1 MQASY
6 RVILV
11 IFTFLV
17 MIAVPAVEGNA
28 SGKSNSSNGCGCH
41 SSQASPYFTHNYPSD
56 YTPGQTYSITIAVT
70 SGGVSGT
77 KGGFSATMNAGTFS
91 NAGANTK
98 IVSNSPTHSNSN
110 ARSWT
115 FDWTAPSAGTGTIS
129 GGIAVN
135 TVNGD
140 GGTYGDGWSTTTV
153 YIAEAASSNSPPSA
167 SNVAISPNPTAGV
180 GVDLVAQ
187 YTYSDPDGD
196 PETGTEIRWHHNG
209 SLEIGYDGLTSIPAS
224 DTSIGDKWKFEVRP
238 YDGTDYGTLVMS
250 SEVTIVDED
259 SDGDGVYDSEDAFP
273 ADPNEDTDSDG
284 DGVGDNGDAFPTD
297 ATETSDQDSDG
308 VGDNADEFPNDP
320 NETKDSDGDGV
331 GDKGDA
337 FPDDATETSDQDSDG
352 VGDNADEFPNDST
365 ETVDTDADGV
375 GDNADEF
382 PTDPSETTDTD
393 GDGVGDNADVFPTDA
408 NETADSDLDGVG
420 DNGDQYPLDPSESA
434 DSDGDEVGD
443 NADAFPMDA
452 TETLDTDSDGVGDNA
467 DAFPTNPAETKDTDA
482 DGVGDNTDAFPTDA
496 TETLDSD
503 SDGVG
508 NNADVFPNNPNETAD
523 SDYDGVGDNADAFP
537 DDSTETLDSD
547 GDGRGDNEQAASEA
561 AMQKNIT
568 IGVLVLVLSAIA
580 IGVVL
585 FMRGKDDTSL
595 ASASIKERELQPIS
609 VGVMSDRSSTT
620 AQETTPTVT
629 NQWTDEAG
637 NTWRSMS
644 DGTTHWWNGSDWQ
657 QV

>member
-1 MQASY
+1 
-6 RVILV
+6 
-11 IFTFLV
+11 
-17 MIAVPAVEGNA
+17 
-28 SGKSNSSNGCGCH
+28 
-41 SSQASPYFTHNYPSD
+41 
-56 YTPGQTYSITIAVT
+56 
-70 SGGVSGT
+70 
-77 KGGFSATMNAGTFS
+77 
-91 NAGANTK
+91 
-98 IVSNSPTHSNSN
+98 
-110 ARSWT
+110 
-115 FDWTAPSAGTGTIS
+115 
-129 GGIAVN
+129 
-135 TVNGD
+135 
-140 GGTYGDGWSTTTV
+140 
-153 YIAEAASSNSPPSA
+153 
-167 SNVAISPNPTAGV
+167 
-180 GVDLVAQ
+180 
-187 YTYSDPDGD
+187 
-196 PETGTEIRWHHNG
+196 
-209 SLEIGYDGLTSIPAS
+209 
-224 DTSIGDKWKFEVRP
+224 
-238 YDGTDYGTLVMS
+238 
-250 SEVTIVDED
+250 
-259 SDGDGVYDSEDAFP
+259 
-273 ADPNEDTDSDG
+273 
-284 DGVGDNGDAFPTD
+284 
-297 ATETSDQDSDG
+297 
-308 VGDNADEFPNDP
+308 
-320 NETKDSDGDGV
+320 
-331 GDKGDA
+331 
-337 FPDDATETSDQDSDG
+337 
-352 VGDNADEFPNDST
+352 
-365 ETVDTDADGV
+365 
-375 GDNADEF
+375 
-382 PTDPSETTDTD
+382 
-393 GDGVGDNADVFPTDA
+393 
-408 NETADSDLDGVG
+408 
-420 DNGDQYPLDPSESA
+420 
-434 DSDGDEVGD
+434 
-443 NADAFPMDA
+443 MDA

>member
-6 RVILV
+6 RAILV

-17 MIAVPAVEGNA
+17 MISVPAVEGNA

-153 YIAEAASSNSPPSA
+153 YIAEAASPNSPPSA

-273 ADPNEDTDSDG
+273 TDPNEDTDSD
-284 DGVGDNGDAFPTD
+284 
-297 ATETSDQDSDG
+297 EDG
-308 VGDNADEFPNDP
+308 VGDNAD
-320 NETKDSDGDGV
+320 
-331 GDKGDA
+331 A
-337 FPDDATETSDQDSDG
+337 FPTDASETSDQDSDG

-508 NNADVFPNNPNETAD
+508 NNADVFPHNPNETAD

-568 IGVLVLVLSAIA
+568 IAVLVLVLSGIT

-585 FMRGKDDTSL
+585 FMRGKNEPSL
-595 ASASIKERELQPIS
+595 VSEISKERDLQSTVVATVPEAATPIQ
-609 VGVMSDRSSTT
+609 TT
-620 AQETTPTVT
+620 APTVT

-644 DGTTHWWNGSDWQ
+644 DGTTLWWNGSDWQ

>member
-6 RVILV
+6 RAILV

-17 MIAVPAVEGNA
+17 MISVPAVEGNA

-98 IVSNSPTHSNSN
+98 IVSNSPTHSTSN

-153 YIAEAASSNSPPSA
+153 YIAEAASPNSPPSA

-273 ADPNEDTDSDG
+273 TDPNEDTDSD
-284 DGVGDNGDAFPTD
+284 
-297 ATETSDQDSDG
+297 EDG
-308 VGDNADEFPNDP
+308 VGDNAD
-320 NETKDSDGDGV
+320 
-331 GDKGDA
+331 A
-337 FPDDATETSDQDSDG
+337 FPTDASETSDQDSDG

-434 DSDGDEVGD
+434 DSDGDGVGD

-508 NNADVFPNNPNETAD
+508 NNADVFPHNPNETAD

-568 IGVLVLVLSAIA
+568 IAVLVLVLSGIT

-585 FMRGKDDTSL
+585 FMRGKNEPSL
-595 ASASIKERELQPIS
+595 VSEISKERDLQSTVVATVPEAATPIQ
-609 VGVMSDRSSTT
+609 TT
-620 AQETTPTVT
+620 APTVT

-644 DGTTHWWNGSDWQ
+644 DGTTLWWNGSDWQ